1 MSDFTVA
8 ELNSIREIVSA
19 HILSSKKLNEYAE
32 KCSDSKIKKM
42 FADAAQEAQNSA
54 NNLISMI

>member
-8 ELNSIREIVSA
+8 ELNFVREIVCT
-19 HILSSKKLNEYAE
+19 HILSAKKLNEYAE
-32 KCSDSKIKKM
+32 KCNDDKIKKM

>member
-1 MSDFTVA
+1 MNMRKNAVI
-8 ELNSIREIVSA
+8 N
-19 HILSSKKLNEYAE
+19 SKKLNEYAE

>member
-19 HILSSKKLNEYAE
+19 HILNSKKLNEYAE
-32 KCSDSKIKKM
+32 KCSDKFKEIK
-42 FADAAQEAQNSA
+42 
-54 NNLISMI
+54 